1 MHISQKYSDESDNES
16 SDNMDSSFV
25 LSESDSSSCKDF
37 DSNDN
42 KDDTKSTAFLVF
54 WLSLIILIGKC
65 FTCFDKSV
73 KITRK
78 VHGSFLIIM
87 IICSNGHKKIWGSQP
102 SSNRQSLGNILIYS
116 VTLFSGNTFQR
127 IYDFFPPCGVIVYWK
142 DQVLPISET
151 ILGWCCP
158 IKVLLRK
165 QINIKPIER
174 TRFVSSKRRQKV

>member
-16 SDNMDSSFV
+16 SNNMDSSFV
-25 LSESDSSSCKDF
+25 LSESDSSSCNDF
-37 DSNDN
+37 DSNNN

-65 FTCFDKSV
+65 FTCFHKSV

-78 VHGSFLIIM
+78 VHRSFLIIM
-87 IICSNGHKKIWGSQP
+87 MICSNGHKKIWGSPP

-116 VTLFSGNTFQR
+116 VTLFSGSTFQR

-158 IKVLLRK
+158 IKVL
-165 QINIKPIER
+165 
-174 TRFVSSKRRQKV
+174 